1 MNVKAKLKHFI
12 WKCLQQCLPVNEIL
26 SKRLRKGEGRCGYCG
41 EAEEMMEHLFF
52 ECENATQVWKMAP
65 VRWEGLQ
72 DKEHNL
78 WLWWE
83 QVTQAL
89 KMEQGQNRVNL
100 TINIL
105 WQIWKSRNKKV
116 FEGANQN
123 PLKTIRKAQAEWLEF
138 EQERETQRKWNV
150 RRTSCEPKQRRE
162 KPREGVIRMYTDAAI
177 SAKGIR
183 TGQGIIARNWKG
195 ILLKAKGVVTQ
206 GRGIASKEEALA
218 IRNALL
224 MAKQQGWT
232 QIIVPLD
239 CKSVVEQIN
248 RSREYDFTIATIL
261 EDVQDLSTGF
271 ERCSFVFI
279 PRTENVISHVLARF
293 AVKLVHDIEWENDF
307 PIWLVY
313 LVKKDCRV
321 VPPFL

>member
-1 MNVKAKLKHFI
+1 M
-12 WKCLQQCLPVNEIL
+12 
-26 SKRLRKGEGRCGYCG
+26 
-41 EAEEMMEHLFF
+41 
-52 ECENATQVWKMAP
+52 
-65 VRWEGLQ
+65 
-72 DKEHNL
+72 
-78 WLWWE
+78 
-83 QVTQAL
+83 
-89 KMEQGQNRVNL
+89 
-100 TINIL
+100 
-105 WQIWKSRNKKV
+105 
-116 FEGANQN
+116 
-123 PLKTIRKAQAEWLEF
+123 
-138 EQERETQRKWNV
+138 
-150 RRTSCEPKQRRE
+150 
-162 KPREGVIRMYTDAAI
+162 PREGVIRLYTDAAI

-195 ILLKAKGVVTQ
+195 KLLKAKGVVTQ

-232 QIIVPLD
+232 QIIVHSD
-239 CKSVVEQIN
+239 CKLVVEQIN

-279 PRTENVISHVLARF
+279 PRTENEISHVLAHF
-293 AVKLVHDIEWENDF
+293 PVKLVHDIEWEHDF
-307 PIWLVY
+307 PIWLVD